1 MRSVECSLQPTVAG
15 PGVSSYTYS
24 YNLYSTPV
32 VLQLRGI
39 YIRAGA
45 VIDHIGALDCTGAS
59 WLYINY
65 YSLRWCTV
73 GRAMSAVAMLA
84 DNGTAN
90 VTEYRFPIPDFVAYN
105 VIMLVV
111 FVIPVSVVNT
121 LTVFIVLLDK
131 STPVPIRI
139 VIVNLLAASLI
150 VILGLYL
157 EHLTA
162 LVLISGEQPLPS
174 AGFCSFA
181 IWLLAGGGACRL
193 VFTAV
198 FSVVVFVMVKGSS
211 KAISKLGLSISLTIL
226 WIVAFLPN
234 APILIPYLAGEIYL
248 GGAACFPQVTN
259 ATTNLIFLLAWAI
272 VFGIIPLVI
281 TITMP
286 LVTICYLQ
294 QHSISG
300 DAKFKKAM
308 VKFALFLI
316 LGILFNFLGQV
327 VPPLIVRS
335 TKDPSMIY
343 LAFTLMNLSL
353 IPTPVLIYIYLGGVR
368 KKAKEI
374 LLCYAIR
381 FRGESAHE
389 RSRSTGSVLSKR
401 GGSMLTKTQTNT
413 SIKPNV

>member
-1 MRSVECSLQPTVAG
+1 MYWSG
-15 PGVSSYTYS
+15 PVR
-24 YNLYSTPV
+24 
-32 VLQLRGI
+32 RGPKI
-39 YIRAGA
+39 IP
-45 VIDHIGALDCTGAS
+45 DP
-59 WLYINY
+59 
-65 YSLRWCTV
+65 
-73 GRAMSAVAMLA
+73 VAMEA

-90 VTEYRFPIPDFVAYN
+90 VTEYQFPIPDFVAYN
-105 VIMLVV
+105 VIMLVA
-111 FVIPVSVVNT
+111 FVVPVSVVNT
-121 LTVFIVLLDK
+121 PTIFVLLLDK
-131 STPVPIRI
+131 TTPFPIRI

-162 LVLISGEQPLPS
+162 LVLISGEQPLPP
-174 AGFCSFA
+174 AGFCTFTT
-181 IWLLAGGGACRL
+181 WLLAGGGACRL

-226 WIVAFLPN
+226 WIVAFLLS
-234 APILIPYLAGEIYL
+234 APILIPYFVGETYL
-248 GGAACFPQVTN
+248 GSAACFPQITKGVTN
-259 ATTNLIFLLAWAI
+259 TTANMLFLLAWAI

-300 DAKFKKAM
+300 DVKFKKAM

-316 LGILFNFLGQV
+316 LGILFNFVGQV

-335 TKDPSMIY
+335 TKDPSMVY

-353 IPTPVLIYIYLGGVR
+353 IPTPVLVCIYLGGVR

-381 FRGESAHE
+381 FRGESTHE

-401 GGSMLTKTQTNT
+401 GGSMLTKTPTKT
-413 SIKPNV
+413 SIISDSIKPSV